1 MSFTLAQ
8 FVRCRYRRDG
18 LQCDWSISECMET
31 AMSPV
36 CVNHKNTSTFKPD
49 RHCFRIGARICLLV
63 ALLLSLPGCIPSQLE
78 KSRSEAFRQ
87 YEIIVRWS
95 QWDAAAD
102 FISPEYLEEHP
113 ITKLEMDRLRL
124 FKVTQ
129 YVIRSVNVTEEGMAA
144 TQVVEIKLFNTNQG
158 VERSIIDEQMWRFDE
173 SSKRWRLHSPLP
185 DPTQGR

>member
-1 MSFTLAQ
+1 MRLAS
-8 FVRCRYRRDG
+8 VSPR
-18 LQCDWSISECMET
+18 MET

-36 CVNHKNTSTFKPD
+36 CLNHKSIRTLEPD
-49 RHCFRIGARICLLV
+49 HHHFRIGTSICLLV
-63 ALLLSLPGCIPSQLE
+63 ALLFSLAGCIPSQLE

-102 FISPEYLEEHP
+102 FISPEYLVEHP
-113 ITKLEMDRLRL
+113 ISKLEMDRLRL
-124 FKVTQ
+124 FKVTS

-158 VERSIIDEQMWRFDE
+158 VERSIIDEQLWRWDE
-173 SSKRWRLHSPLP
+173 TSKRWRLHSPLP